1 VSTPMT
7 GFVFSEKP
15 IQIEEGDGVF
25 LYDDSGTEYLD
36 MGASYACVPLGH
48 GHPAVHEAVTEQFE
62 KLTYVQ
68 ASYPNAARTALYE
81 QLAET
86 APGDIDYTWLCNS
99 GTEANEAALKFAR
112 SATGN
117 SKIVATMQG
126 FHGRTMGALAT
137 TWKSKYKKPY
147 EPLIGDVDFVP
158 YDDGDA
164 LAEAVDDETA
174 AVIVEPVQGEG
185 GINPASQDYL
195 QRAREVTDDAGAAL
209 VFDEVQTGMGRTG
222 TLWAAEQSGV
232 VPDILTSAK
241 GLGNGFP
248 VGATLCREWVAE
260 NYGSHAS
267 TFSGGPVISAAAGAT
282 VETVVDEG
290 LPSHAGDVGA
300 YFRERLDEELGED
313 VRDVRGEGLLVG
325 VEVGRGANRALKELA
340 LNHGILALP
349 AGRTVVRFLPPLTV
363 EEEHVDR
370 VVDAMVEVVGDE

>member
-195 QRAREVTDDAGAAL
+195 QRAREVTDEAGAAL
-209 VFDEVQTGMGRTG
+209 IFDEVQTGMGRTG

-232 VPDILTSAK
+232 VPDVLTSAK

-248 VGATLCREWVAE
+248 VGATLCREWVTE